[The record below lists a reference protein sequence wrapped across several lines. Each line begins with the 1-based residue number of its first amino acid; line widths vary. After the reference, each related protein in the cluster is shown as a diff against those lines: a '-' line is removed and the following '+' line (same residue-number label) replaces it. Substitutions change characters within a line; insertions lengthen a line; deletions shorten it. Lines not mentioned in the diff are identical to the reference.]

1 MANELTKIRALCKVG
16 AAIFG
21 RNNGRNNVIGTDF
34 ADIRVCRIEREFP
47 QDSSGVKI
55 QFTISNHALGKLSNG
70 DVATALDVLLSQQDS
85 E

>member
-16 AAIFG
+16 AAIF
-21 RNNGRNNVIGTDF
+21 GRNNVIGTDF